1 MDFKNK
7 NKINIYQIKN
17 FTLFKKNMFFINFF
31 FLLQKKTVHK
41 EYLPYRSLYLQLKNG
56 INTNLPASNRHVFP
70 FFLSIFNSD

>member
-17 FTLFKKNMFFINFF
+17 FILFQKKMFFIFF
-31 FLLQKKTVHK
+31 FYYKKTVHK
-41 EYLPYRSLYLQLKNG
+41 GYLPCRSLYLQLKNG
-56 INTNLPASNRHVFP
+56 INTNLPGSNRHVFP